1 MRTDDEIKEMVLQ
14 YVKKDT
20 LYNVLKDT
28 PREEILFSDTYLK
41 DIVEKIGYP
50 MTDIADWFNTSDGQL
65 RYYLR
70 PFYSYIF
77 EEDGVISGNTSNV
90 LRLNIRQIL
99 RLRMLILLKEEYR
112 VKGLKQLLGLDGE
125 GYIVQHQNSKE
136 RNIDPDFLEEM
147 EEQLDQLTS
156 VVTGIMKTGLFRLT
170 DGPGGEQQVV
180 LDNQRILQQMQLL
193 VDGPDK
199 KLMLVE
205 DVNHIKEAQES
216 LEAFETNLNK
226 RREELDLMKEKTDA
240 NVAAASAKLNEIEEI
255 QLLRI
260 EALEEWK
267 NTKKYGV
274 WAKITKSDQI
284 ELERELFVKAYIEKH
299 LKKGNEINDS

>member
-1 MRTDDEIKEMVLQ
+1 
-14 YVKKDT
+14 
-20 LYNVLKDT
+20 
-28 PREEILFSDTYLK
+28 
-41 DIVEKIGYP
+41 
-50 MTDIADWFNTSDGQL
+50 
-65 RYYLR
+65 
-70 PFYSYIF
+70 
-77 EEDGVISGNTSNV
+77 
-90 LRLNIRQIL
+90 
-99 RLRMLILLKEEYR
+99 
-112 VKGLKQLLGLDGE
+112 
-125 GYIVQHQNSKE
+125 
-136 RNIDPDFLEEM
+136 
-147 EEQLDQLTS
+147 
-156 VVTGIMKTGLFRLT
+156 MKTGLFRLT